1 MSTLRVTAEV
11 LTVHEHPNADAL
23 ELAQVGLYRAVVAKG
38 AYRTGE
44 SAVYIPE
51 QSVLPITL
59 IEELGL
65 TGRLAG
71 PGSDRV
77 KAVRLR
83 GELSQGIV
91 CRPKALADVDLARA
105 AADGTDFAE
114 ALGIVKWV
122 PPIPPTM
129 NGDVESAPDLLP
141 WVDIENIQRYPDI
154 FAPGENVV
162 LTEKLHGSACLLTY
176 LADQDRAYVSSK
188 GFGAKS
194 LALKED
200 SRNLYWRAVHA
211 HGVAAAAARLA
222 ERLGARRVGIF
233 GEVYGAGVQDLSYGA
248 DGRRESL
255 GYAVFDVS
263 AEIMRRGP
271 LAGRGRA
278 PRRRTAAGATAVR
291 GPVRHRPRP
300 GGRLG
305 PGDRVRA
312 RPASAGGR
320 RDTPCRRALQP
331 GDRRPGHREGG
342 QPGVSDA
349 QGRHGV
355 RVTGPGGRGAG
366 AAVPPGHGGRPKG
379 TPRPGHGAGRGVPSA
394 ALLGRA
400 LRLLRPL

>member
-38 AYRTGE
+38 AYRTGDA
-44 SAVYIPE
+44 AVYIPE
-51 QSVLPITL
+51 QSVLPPDL

-71 PGSDRV
+71 GEADRV

-105 AADGTDFAE
+105 AAEGTDFAGR
-114 ALGIVKWV
+114 LGITKWV

-129 NGDVESAPDLLP
+129 SGEVESAPGLLP

-154 FAPGENVV
+154 FTPGEPVV

-176 LADQDRAYVSSK
+176 VAEEGRVFVSSK

-200 SRNLYWRAVHA
+200 PRNLYWRAIRG
-211 HGVAAAAARLA
+211 HGVAEAAARLA

-248 DGRRESL
+248 DGRRDTL
-255 GYAVFDVS
+255 GYAAFDVS
-263 AEIMRRGP
+263 ADVEGTVRWLDAAELLEGELPVVPRLYAGP
-271 LAGRGRA
+271 YGVDRVLEFASGRETVSGRGLHVREGVVIR
-278 PRRRTAAGATAVR
+278 PAVER
-291 GPVRHRPRP
+291 YSTVT
-300 GGRLG
+300 GGRAIAKA
-305 PGDRVRA
+305 VS
-312 RPASAGGR
+312 PAYLTRKGG
-320 RDTPCRRALQP
+320 T
-331 GDRRPGHREGG
+331 EYE
-342 QPGVSDA
+342 
-349 QGRHGV
+349 
-355 RVTGPGGRGAG
+355 
-366 AAVPPGHGGRPKG
+366 
-379 TPRPGHGAGRGVPSA
+379 
-394 ALLGRA
+394 
-400 LRLLRPL
+400 

>member
-44 SAVYIPE
+44 AAVYIPE
-51 QSVLPITL
+51 QSVLPAGL

-71 PGSDRV
+71 SKADRV

-91 CRPKALADVDLARA
+91 CRPKALADVDLVRA

-114 ALGIVKWV
+114 RLGITKWV

-154 FAPGENVV
+154 FTPGEPVV

-176 LADQDRAYVSSK
+176 VADEDRVYVSSK

-200 SRNLYWRAVHA
+200 PRNLYWRAVRG
-211 HGVAAAAARLA
+211 HGVAEAAARLA
-222 ERLGARRVGIF
+222 ERWGARRVGVY
-233 GEVYGAGVQDLSYGA
+233 GEVYGAGVQDLTYGA
-248 DGRRESL
+248 DGRRETL
-255 GYAVFDVS
+255 GYAAFDVS
-263 AEIMRRGP
+263 AEIDGVVRWLDAAAALDGELPLVPKLYEGP
-271 LAGRGRA
+271 YDIERALDVASGRETVSGRELHLREGVVIRPAVERYSPVTGGRA
-278 PRRRTAAGATAVR
+278 IAKAVSPAYLTR
-291 GPVRHRPRP
+291 K
-300 GGRLG
+300 GG
-305 PGDRVRA
+305 
-312 RPASAGGR
+312 
-320 RDTPCRRALQP
+320 T
-331 GDRRPGHREGG
+331 EYE
-342 QPGVSDA
+342 
-349 QGRHGV
+349 
-355 RVTGPGGRGAG
+355 
-366 AAVPPGHGGRPKG
+366 
-379 TPRPGHGAGRGVPSA
+379 
-394 ALLGRA
+394 
-400 LRLLRPL
+400 

>member
-51 QSVLPITL
+51 QSVLPEEL

-71 PGSDRV
+71 SRSDRV

-114 ALGIVKWV
+114 RLGITKWV

-129 NGDVESAPDLLP
+129 DGEVESAPGLLP

-154 FAPGENVV
+154 FTPGEDVV

-176 LADQDRAYVSSK
+176 FAEDCRVQVSSK
-188 GFGAKS
+188 GFGAKY

-200 SRNLYWRAVHA
+200 PRNLYWRAIHG
-211 HGVAAAAARLA
+211 HGVAQTAARLA
-222 ERLGARRVGIF
+222 ERLGARRVGVF
-233 GEVYGAGVQDLSYGA
+233 GEVYGAGVQDLTYGA
-248 DGRRESL
+248 DGRRETL

-263 AEIMRRGP
+263 AEIDGEVRWLDAAELLDGELPLVPRLYEGP
-271 LAGRGRA
+271 YDIERVLEFASGRETVSGRELHL
-278 PRRRTAAGATAVR
+278 REGV
-291 GPVRHRPRP
+291 VI
-300 GGRLG
+300 
-305 PGDRVRA
+305 
-312 RPASAGGR
+312 RPAVERYS
-320 RDTPCRRALQP
+320 P
-331 GDRRPGHREGG
+331 
-342 QPGVSDA
+342 V
-349 QGRHGV
+349 
-355 RVTGPGGRGAG
+355 
-366 AAVPPGHGGRPKG
+366 
-379 TPRPGHGAGRGVPSA
+379 
-394 ALLGRA
+394 
-400 LRLLRPL
+400 

>member
-44 SAVYIPE
+44 TAVYIPE
-51 QSVLPITL
+51 QSVLPTEL

-71 PGSDRV
+71 SNSDRV

-91 CRPKALADVDLARA
+91 CLPKALADVDLARA
-105 AADGTDFAE
+105 ALDGTDFAE
-114 ALGIVKWV
+114 RLGITKWV

-129 NGDVESAPDLLP
+129 SGEVESAPDLLP
-141 WVDIENIQRYPDI
+141 WVDIENIQRFPDI
-154 FAPGENVV
+154 FTPGEAVV

-176 LADQDRAYVSSK
+176 LAGEDRVHVSSK

-200 SRNLYWRAVHA
+200 PRNLYWRAVHG
-211 HGVAAAAARLA
+211 HGVARTAARLA

-233 GEVYGAGVQDLSYGA
+233 GEVYGAGVQDLAYGA
-248 DGRRESL
+248 DGRRETL

-263 AEIMRRGP
+263 AEIDGTVRWLDPAELLDGELPLVPRLHQGP
-271 LAGRGRA
+271 YDIERVLEVASGRETVSGRELHLREGVVIRPAVERYSTVTGGRA
-278 PRRRTAAGATAVR
+278 IAKAVSPAYLTR
-291 GPVRHRPRP
+291 K
-300 GGRLG
+300 GG
-305 PGDRVRA
+305 
-312 RPASAGGR
+312 
-320 RDTPCRRALQP
+320 T
-331 GDRRPGHREGG
+331 EYE
-342 QPGVSDA
+342 
-349 QGRHGV
+349 
-355 RVTGPGGRGAG
+355 
-366 AAVPPGHGGRPKG
+366 
-379 TPRPGHGAGRGVPSA
+379 
-394 ALLGRA
+394 
-400 LRLLRPL
+400 

>member
-44 SAVYIPE
+44 TAVYIPE
-51 QSVLPITL
+51 QSVLPSGL

-71 PGSDRV
+71 GEANRV

-91 CRPKALADVDLARA
+91 CRPKALADVDLALA
-105 AADGTDFAE
+105 AAEGTDFAE
-114 ALGIVKWV
+114 RLGITKWV

-129 NGDVESAPDLLP
+129 NGEVESAPDLLP

-154 FAPGENVV
+154 FTPGEPVV

-176 LADQDRAYVSSK
+176 VADEGRVYVSSK

-200 SRNLYWRAVHA
+200 PRNLYWRAVRG
-211 HGVAAAAARLA
+211 HGVAEAAARLC
-222 ERLGARRVGIF
+222 ERLGATRVGIF

-248 DGRRESL
+248 DGRRDTL
-255 GYAVFDVS
+255 GYAAFDVS
-263 AEIMRRGP
+263 AEVDGAVRWLDPAELLGELPVVPRLYAGP
-271 LAGRGRA
+271 YDIGRVLEFASGRETVSGRGLHLREGVVIR
-278 PRRRTAAGATAVR
+278 PAVER
-291 GPVRHRPRP
+291 YSAVT
-300 GGRLG
+300 GGRAIAKA
-305 PGDRVRA
+305 VS
-312 RPASAGGR
+312 PAYLTRKGG
-320 RDTPCRRALQP
+320 T
-331 GDRRPGHREGG
+331 EYE
-342 QPGVSDA
+342 
-349 QGRHGV
+349 
-355 RVTGPGGRGAG
+355 
-366 AAVPPGHGGRPKG
+366 
-379 TPRPGHGAGRGVPSA
+379 
-394 ALLGRA
+394 
-400 LRLLRPL
+400 